1 MKRGPTPTEIV
12 RAKSLKDFIA
22 IPDKINGP
30 RVLIADIE
38 TFPIVA
44 YVWSL
49 WKQNIGLEQIAQDW
63 SMMSFAAKWLGQ
75 PELFYLDNRLR
86 KDSRD
91 DSVQLY
97 ALHAILRN
105 TDMVIAHNGAKF
117 DLPKIKARMAMK
129 GMEPLPPVK
138 VVDTLLLN
146 RRTFMFTSQR
156 LGFVS
161 DQFANVPKDDHA
173 AYPGFKLW
181 LGCMAHEKA
190 AWAECEKYNITDV
203 TSLEETYLALR
214 GWYEGA
220 PNFGPYTT
228 PSSDE
233 AFVCPN
239 CGSEHVI
246 RKGTRQTQVGIYPRY
261 HCHDCGS
268 WSRGRLMSVSR
279 EQRAHILTN

>member
-1 MKRGPTPTEIV
+1 MGELKKPIDIIRT
-12 RAKSLKDFIA
+12 KSLSKFLA
-22 IPDKINGP
+22 VPDKINGP
-30 RVLIADIE
+30 RVLVADIE

-75 PELFYLDNRLR
+75 PELFYMDNR
-86 KDSRD
+86 SRD
-91 DSVQLY
+91 DARDDSLQLV

-105 TDMVIAHNGAKF
+105 TDMVIAHNGARF
-117 DLPKIKARMAMK
+117 DLPKIKARMAMM
-129 GMEPLPPVK
+129 GYDPLPPVK
-138 VVDTLLLN
+138 VIDTLLLN
-146 RRTFMFTSQR
+146 RKTFMFTSQR

-161 DQFANVPKDDHA
+161 DRFANVPKDDHA

-181 LGCMAHEKA
+181 LGCMANEKA

-228 PSSDE
+228 AE
-233 AFVCPN
+233 EGERVCPN
-239 CGSEHVI
+239 CGGKHVI
-246 RKGTRQTQVGIYPRY
+246 HRGTRKTQVGTYPRY
-261 HCHDCGS
+261 KCVDCGA
-268 WSRGRLMSVSR
+268 WSRGRFMLVSR
-279 EQRAHILTN
+279 EERQHILMN